1 MGAQPGLNNEARNS
15 ERDLSQNCHHWSDQA
30 GNYLSATGLPQKYLG
45 RHRHLS
51 GLIVTSRVPMILVN
65 LRNCR
70 SFGKQTRKCNYNR
83 QNQGRG
89 QYCALTQIQSQFLL
103 RKKGVCSKKNF
114 DKQLVGGHAKKS
126 IKYFPKLWRF
136 IVQINI
142 LKVASTGR

>member
-51 GLIVTSRVPMILVN
+51 GLIVTSRVPIILVN

-70 SFGKQTRKCNYNR
+70 SFGKQTHK
-83 QNQGRG
+83 QGG
-89 QYCALTQIQSQFLL
+89 ITCGAIDEL
-103 RKKGVCSKKNF
+103 RKSSKTIDERVIINFRDKNVVIACF
-114 DKQLVGGHAKKS
+114 RDKNV
-126 IKYFPKLWRF
+126 YR
-136 IVQINI
+136 
-142 LKVASTGR
+142 